1 MTNETLSI
9 LQKREAIERGLTGYL
24 NHRHIEQALQ
34 HWESKYGNLP
44 SFVLNRFIHEICDTE
59 ELKTHR
65 KDILKTVLNEM
76 SKVEKQIKSHSVE
89 QVIEQDLIENI
100 ELKTNLSNAFF
111 YFVRAVVENIPAPD
125 RYDFS
130 SDVKQQ
136 LSSKGLRVRA
146 DRNLQDFEFL
156 DVITALNYP
165 ALITV
170 LYENY
175 CIYYGPAKADS
186 LYARLKNEVKNEFPQ
201 VDLHQLI

>member
-1 MTNETLSI
+1 M
-9 LQKREAIERGLTGYL
+9 
-24 NHRHIEQALQ
+24 
-34 HWESKYGNLP
+34 
-44 SFVLNRFIHEICDTE
+44 
-59 ELKTHR
+59 
-65 KDILKTVLNEM
+65 
-76 SKVEKQIKSHSVE
+76 
-89 QVIEQDLIENI
+89 
-100 ELKTNLSNAFF
+100 
-111 YFVRAVVENIPAPD
+111 VENIPAPD

-146 DRNLQDFEFL
+146 DLNLQDFEFL

-165 ALITV
+165 VLITV

-201 VDLHQLI
+201 VNLHQLI

>member
-1 MTNETLSI
+1 
-9 LQKREAIERGLTGYL
+9 
-24 NHRHIEQALQ
+24 
-34 HWESKYGNLP
+34 
-44 SFVLNRFIHEICDTE
+44 
-59 ELKTHR
+59 
-65 KDILKTVLNEM
+65 M

-111 YFVRAVVENIPAPD
+111 YFVRAVVANIPAPD
-125 RYDFS
+125 CYDFS

-136 LSSKGLRVRA
+136 LSSKGWRVRA

-165 ALITV
+165 VLITV